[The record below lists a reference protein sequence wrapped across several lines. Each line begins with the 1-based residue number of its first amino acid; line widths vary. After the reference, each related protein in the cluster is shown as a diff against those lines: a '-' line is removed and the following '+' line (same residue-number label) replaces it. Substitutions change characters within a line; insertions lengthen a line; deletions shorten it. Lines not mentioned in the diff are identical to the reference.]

1 MHTVEQLRSELGKR
15 KLPTVGLKAE
25 LEQRLS
31 AAEQQESKKVRTA
44 MNSIADEWLCPITQ
58 ELPINPVMAED
69 GKIYER
75 AAIEEWLRKQQRS
88 PNTGAA
94 MGTKLITSPQVRNT
108 LEHLVGSGA
117 IDGDRAMAWSCER
130 RPT

>member
-75 AAIEEWLRKQQRS
+75 AAIEDDDTEADVDARSKIIQMRTHAMHDEIQQ
-88 PNTGAA
+88 T
-94 MGTKLITSPQVRNT
+94 RN
-108 LEHLVGSGA
+108 
-117 IDGDRAMAWSCER
+117 
-130 RPT
+130 